1 MLQLSK
7 EEIKEL
13 YKERNEALFFD
24 FKPLKSKKI
33 FIKPNKVII
42 DKPREICNHFISV
55 GSFLNNYNAIQKNA
69 PKNQYW
75 GTGNSKQVVIKTLS
89 NLDRFGAKNALSY
102 VIRNS
107 SNDYAI
113 NQDGE
118 EKSLNEIMSE
128 WSKDFSH
135 KKNSKEVMH
144 LAFCINEDITE
155 YGSPERS
162 LKKAV
167 EAVMQKNF
175 FLYKYAIVIH
185 THQNKLHAHVLLN
198 KNNIINKQ
206 KFHLNNAE
214 FKPFFNQLRNDFA
227 LALKANGLK
236 NYVNHYKIENELAY
250 KAKRVRLDNF
260 EKNFNVYKEYNK
272 MELNL
277 ERKYKLKDKKCEMF
291 LKDIDLLRAK
301 VEECKEKLSELDSE
315 RKSNIENK
323 NFDKTWSKRFNA
335 MVDELKNNYALI
347 KDKSKEVKT
356 LYRES
361 LVLQMHI
368 RRIQKEKYWFE
379 QEQDKEFSSLIEKKK
394 YLDFITNNLERK
406 ILTKSELNLK
416 IKDIQN
422 EILLSENSTNEI
434 LKERIKASILTSSV
448 LGKKNNA
455 FALTRAYKDLE
466 KNLFLLKGKEEA
478 MRHSITH
485 TGEEIDEANLFYN
498 GYIQRL
504 EENKNFVLDLI
515 HQRFLLLQK
524 ELERKK
530 EENKLKSYNVKEFE
544 ITSKFLDK
552 KNDKDIERLYELV
565 IDKKDEPKINAS
577 ETYSSGGGNKQE
589 TKTPQENKKE
599 PHKHKTTTQ
608 TNENQRS
615 L

>member
-42 DKPREICNHFISV
+42 DKPREIFNHFISV

-167 EAVMQKNF
+167 ESVMQKNF

-291 LKDIDLLRAK
+291 LKDIDLLIAK
-301 VEECKEKLSELDSE
+301 VEECKEKLSELDNE

-335 MVDELKNNYALI
+335 VLDELKNNYALI
-347 KDKSKEVKT
+347 KYKSKEIKT

-368 RRIQKEKYWFE
+368 KRIQKEKYWFE

-394 YLDFITNNLERK
+394 YLDFITNNFERK

-455 FALTRAYKDLE
+455 FALTRAYKYLE
-466 KNLFLLKGKEEA
+466 KNLFLLKGKEES

-565 IDKKDEPKINAS
+565 IDKKDESKINTS
-577 ETYSSGGGNKQE
+577 EIYSGGGNTQ
-589 TKTPQENKKE
+589 TPQENKKAS
-599 PHKHKTTTQ
+599 HKTTTQTQ